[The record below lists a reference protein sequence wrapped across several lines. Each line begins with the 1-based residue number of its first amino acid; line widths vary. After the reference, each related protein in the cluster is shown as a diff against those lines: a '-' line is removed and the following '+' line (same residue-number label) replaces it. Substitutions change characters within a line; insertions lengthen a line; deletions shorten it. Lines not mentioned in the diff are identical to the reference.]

1 MSVTLILG
9 LQWGDEGKGKIVD
22 LFAKDYDYVVRFNG
36 GDNAG
41 HTVMKGS
48 EEFKL
53 HLVPSGVFYPEKV
66 KVIGN
71 GLVMNPETISHEI
84 GIVEGK
90 GYPMDNLLI
99 SSAANLILPWHRLMD
114 GALDQ
119 SGKIGTTKKGI
130 GPAYSDKASRTFA
143 LRAGDLLLPEE
154 VLRKKILKIAEH
166 KKKLFSAYGFPE
178 FNADEIVKTTIE
190 LAKKL
195 KPYVKDTQFIL
206 NKAIQENKSVL
217 LEGAQ
222 GALLDIDHGTFPY
235 VTSSNSTAGA
245 ACTGAGVP
253 PNSIDNI
260 VGITKAYTTRVGEGP
275 FPTELEDETG
285 EFIRKAGHEF
295 GTTTGRPRRCGWL
308 DLVVLRYT
316 CMINGVTELALT
328 KLDVLSGMKELKVCT
343 QYEINGRK
351 TEDFPI
357 VPESLKEAKPVYE
370 RLPGWEENIMGCK
383 SMKELPENARN
394 YVAYIEKKLGV
405 KVSIVSVGPKR
416 EQTILRPSG

>member
-22 LFAKDYDYVVRFNG
+22 LFAKDYEYVVRFNG

-41 HTVMKGS
+41 HTVMKGD

-53 HLVPSGVFYPEKV
+53 HLVPSGVFYPEKI

-71 GLVMNPETISHEI
+71 GLVMNPETIVHEI

-90 GYPMDNLLI
+90 GYSMENLII
-99 SSAANLILPWHRLMD
+99 SSATNLILPWHRLMD
-114 GALDQ
+114 GALDE

-154 VLRKKILKIAEH
+154 KIKEKILKIAEH
-166 KKKLFSAYGFPE
+166 KKKLFSAYGFPD
-178 FNADEIVKTTIE
+178 FNTDEIVQTTLE

-206 NKAIQENKSVL
+206 NKAIQEKRSVL

-245 ACTGAGVP
+245 ACTGTGIP
-253 PNSIDNI
+253 PNSIDKI

-275 FPTELEDETG
+275 FPTELLDETG
-285 EFIRKAGHEF
+285 ELIRKAGHEF

-316 CMINGVTELALT
+316 CMINGVTELTLT
-328 KLDVLSGMKELKVCT
+328 KLDVLSRMKELKVCT
-343 QYEINGRK
+343 EYEINGEK

-357 VPESLKEAKPVYE
+357 RPEHLKVAKPVYE
-370 RLPGWEENIMGCK
+370 SLPGWEENIMGCK
-383 SMKELPENARN
+383 SMEELPPNARS
-394 YVAYIEKKLGV
+394 YVAYLEQKLGV

-416 EQTILRPSG
+416 EETIMRPS